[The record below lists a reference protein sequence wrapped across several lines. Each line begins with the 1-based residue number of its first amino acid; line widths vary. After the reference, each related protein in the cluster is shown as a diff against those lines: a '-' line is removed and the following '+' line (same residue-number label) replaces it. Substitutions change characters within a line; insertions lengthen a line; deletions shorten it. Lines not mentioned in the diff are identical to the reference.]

1 MLDAGSS
8 ADWITPTYEA
18 VRNLTGNGR
27 SFCIHSDDWQPIKAE
42 LKAMGIPM
50 WGEALHWVDD
60 AHWITVS
67 VSAKH
72 SEIVTELSGYTPN
85 GGRGKALAILLVFVF
100 GVIFCGFVASLM
112 AAALG
117 AG

>member
-1 MLDAGSS
+1 
-8 ADWITPTYEA
+8 
-18 VRNLTGNGR
+18 
-27 SFCIHSDDWQPIKAE
+27 
-42 LKAMGIPM
+42 M
-50 WGEALHWVDD
+50 WGEALHWVDGT
-60 AHWITVS
+60 HWITVS